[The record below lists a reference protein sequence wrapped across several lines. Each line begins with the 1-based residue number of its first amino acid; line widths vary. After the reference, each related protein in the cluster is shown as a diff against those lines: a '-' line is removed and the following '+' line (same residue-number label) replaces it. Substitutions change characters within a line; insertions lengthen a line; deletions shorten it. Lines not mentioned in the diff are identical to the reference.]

1 MVQVFRSIRCR
12 VFILSLSPSSAS
24 LSPSWDSPGEH
35 LKQLQPMTNRP
46 AGARE
51 ACILWSVPPPE
62 LRLSLFDIPGF
73 LLISWIFCFFTLAAF
88 SSFFPPSPLEF
99 PALFVYLFLLFSS
112 GFKLLW
118 SFYELL
124 FVDSSTGLFSSL
136 SASGRTAPPHSFSP
150 WPPQTRIPFPTLNLQ
165 V

>member
-12 VFILSLSPSSAS
+12 VFILSLSPSSPS
-24 LSPSWDSPGEH
+24 LSPSWDSPGQQTGEH

-51 ACILWSVPPPE
+51 ACILWSVPAPE
-62 LRLSLFDIPGF
+62 LRF
-73 LLISWIFCFFTLAAF
+73 LLISWIFCFFSLAE
-88 SSFFPPSPLEF
+88 FFPPSPLEF
-99 PALFVYLFLLFSS
+99 PALFVCLFLLFSL

-124 FVDSSTGLFSSL
+124 FVDSSMGLFSSL
-136 SASGRTAPPHSFSP
+136 SASGRTAPPHSP
-150 WPPQTRIPFPTLNLQ
+150 
-165 V
+165 